1 MDFPSFSQ
9 LFAAAR
15 VQALISNPQLTRD
28 AIDREGSDANI
39 LIAAGA
45 AIGDEVVGQLVSVTA
60 GLYLESA
67 TGDALDRLMNDRY
80 GLLRKTASAAT
91 GSVIFAVLTPN
102 PADFTIPTGTQLG
115 TAQGTRYETIE
126 DVTFYKDAYVAY
138 ARIRSLDAGATTQ
151 ASPGTITSLLSQVTG
166 APSDL
171 SVTNTAATAGAADRE
186 SDTDY
191 RRRGQQ
197 FFSTVQRGTLA
208 SLIQGALSVPG
219 VATAAAFEGIDA
231 AGNPAPYV
239 TVIVTDQFT
248 EALVDL
254 STVPPAYATQS
265 QALAREVTAALNGY
279 RPAGL
284 FVDVR
289 VASTLLQSV
298 TLSLTYVGGNEP
310 GSVSQAARGAIV
322 NYINNLPAGAP
333 LDPDALLA
341 VLRTVSGLYVTGNEI
356 VSPPGVVQPKQQQ
369 VLRSNMDLVRALSVD
384 GILAPVSE

>member
-15 VQALISNPQLTRD
+15 TEALVKNPQLTRD

-39 LIAAGA
+39 LIAAAA
-45 AIGDEVVGQLVSVTA
+45 AIGDEVIGQLVNVTA
-60 GLYLESA
+60 GLYLDSA
-67 TGDALDRLMNDRY
+67 NGDALDRLMTDRY
-80 GLLRKTASAAT
+80 GLLRKTAAAAT
-91 GSVIFAVLTPN
+91 GSVIFSLLSPN
-102 PADFTIPTGTQLG
+102 PADFTIPQGTQLG
-115 TAQGTRYETIE
+115 TAQGAKYETIE
-126 DVTFYKDAYVAY
+126 DVVFYKDAFVAY
-138 ARIRSLDAGATTQ
+138 ALIRSLDAGASTQ
-151 ASPGTITSLLSQVTG
+151 AAPGTITSILSQITG
-166 APSDL
+166 APL
-171 SVTNTAATAGAADRE
+171 TLAVTNGRATAGAADRE
-186 SDTDY
+186 SDTEY

-208 SLIQGALSVPG
+208 SLVQGAISVPG
-219 VATAAAFEGIDA
+219 VMTAAAFEGVDA

-239 TVIVTDQFT
+239 SVIVTDQFT

-265 QALAREVTAALNGY
+265 QALAREVTTALNAY

-298 TLSLTYVGGNEP
+298 TLSLTYIGGNEP
-310 GSVSQAARGAIV
+310 GSVSQAARGSVIT
-322 NYINNLPAGAP
+322 YINNLPPGAP
-333 LDPDALLA
+333 LDPDALLN
-341 VLRTVSGLYVTGNEI
+341 VLRTVPGLYVTGNEI

-369 VLRSNMDLVRALSVD
+369 VLRTNLDLVRALSVD
-384 GILAPVSE
+384 GILTPVRG